1 MRNAFDRLI
10 SRLDTDEERISIFE
24 DKSIEIAQSEMQ
36 REKRVGRNQITH
48 QTAVDNIQKSL
59 CIIGISKG
67 KRRESEKEI
76 LEEIMA
82 NNCFSKANKDTIP
95 HTY

>member
-10 SRLDTDEERISIFE
+10 SRLDTDEERISISE

-48 QTAVDNIQKSL
+48 QTAVDNIQKS
-59 CIIGISKG
+59 
-67 KRRESEKEI
+67 
-76 LEEIMA
+76 
-82 NNCFSKANKDTIP
+82 
-95 HTY
+95 